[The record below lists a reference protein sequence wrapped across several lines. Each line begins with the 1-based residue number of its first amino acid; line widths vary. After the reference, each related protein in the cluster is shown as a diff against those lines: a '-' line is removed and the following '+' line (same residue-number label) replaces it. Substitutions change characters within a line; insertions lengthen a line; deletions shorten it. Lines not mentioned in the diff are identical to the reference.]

1 MKFLKHLFSVKKC
14 GTNHK
19 KINIL
24 GIKIKYKCQSDI
36 MKPYLSLPIENNKII
51 FRTCNGGYSCNP
63 KYIAEEIIKQK
74 LPYKLVWV
82 VDENI
87 LNFIDDFPRDKMK
100 LVMAGTAEEIKETLT
115 AQFIIDNE
123 RRSKYIKEGIYKR
136 EGQKYIQTFHG
147 SLGIKKTGID
157 RNDTSKKKLKPAKI
171 DSLAVDYLIS
181 NSTFVTEFFK
191 RMFWNHGEILEYGH
205 PRNDIFFKNKEE
217 QNEIRAK
224 VYKYYNIPQ
233 NKKIIMYA
241 PTLRE
246 DNDMT
251 CFSLDVEKTV
261 QAISK
266 KFNDDWVVII
276 RLHPWLL
283 NYKDKFT
290 PKGSNI
296 IDATSYSDMQEL
308 LVASDI
314 LITDYSSCVYDFM
327 LQYKPAF
334 IFATDI
340 KKYDNTR
347 GLYYPLSSTP
357 FPVAETNDEL
367 VEKIENFDYE
377 SYKENVAEFL
387 KGKGCIEDGHA
398 SERVVE
404 LIKSISSNNK

>member
-1 MKFLKHLFSVKKC
+1 
-14 GTNHK
+14 
-19 KINIL
+19 
-24 GIKIKYKCQSDI
+24 
-36 MKPYLSLPIENNKII
+36 
-51 FRTCNGGYSCNP
+51 
-63 KYIAEEIIKQK
+63 
-74 LPYKLVWV
+74 
-82 VDENI
+82 
-87 LNFIDDFPRDKMK
+87 
-100 LVMAGTAEEIKETLT
+100 
-115 AQFIIDNE
+115 
-123 RRSKYIKEGIYKR
+123 
-136 EGQKYIQTFHG
+136 
-147 SLGIKKTGID
+147 
-157 RNDTSKKKLKPAKI
+157 
-171 DSLAVDYLIS
+171 
-181 NSTFVTEFFK
+181 
-191 RMFWNHGEILEYGH
+191 
-205 PRNDIFFKNKEE
+205 
-217 QNEIRAK
+217 
-224 VYKYYNIPQ
+224 
-233 NKKIIMYA
+233 
-241 PTLRE
+241 
-246 DNDMT
+246 MT